1 MLWPVVCSFD
11 QPMWYVVASELFVA
25 LRGRAVLFSEYGAGR
40 GCNGNVIVWNQ
51 GEDGRRLRVGKSA
64 SLLVYISIAE
74 IW

>member
-1 MLWPVVCSFD
+1 MH
-11 QPMWYVVASELFVA
+11 
-25 LRGRAVLFSEYGAGR
+25 
-40 GCNGNVIVWNQ
+40 GNVIVWNQ